1 MDLAKSLIVCLFT
14 AFCPDPSRHYFGRNL
29 GNYLNFAQTNGN
41 MLEGENG
48 SQPGLGVLGKGIG

>member
-29 GNYLNFAQTNGN
+29 GNYLVSRIEDGTLRLVQGYAATLRF
-41 MLEGENG
+41 
-48 SQPGLGVLGKGIG
+48 LGKLGIP